1 MTESRRFRYIIVN
14 AIDMVEP
21 GIHSPA
27 GLSHTTDEILTQ
39 IADPE
44 NRAAIRELWN
54 NHDKALAT

>member
-27 GLSHTTDEILTQ
+27 GLSMTATEVLTQ
-39 IADPE
+39 IADPD
-44 NRAAIRELWN
+44 NRAAIRELWSI
-54 NHDKALAT
+54 HDKALAT